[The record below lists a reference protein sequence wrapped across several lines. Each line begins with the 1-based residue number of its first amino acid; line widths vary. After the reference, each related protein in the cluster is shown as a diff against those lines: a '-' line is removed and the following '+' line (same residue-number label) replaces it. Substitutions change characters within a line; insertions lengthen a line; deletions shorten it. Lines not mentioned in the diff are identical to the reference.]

1 MYNCHQNQS
10 TFLKKYMY
18 RSKWSINPDAN
29 LTCILKG
36 KCLGR
41 LIFFLLLQKVI
52 KQTVLAGRKFSVWF
66 HKDLVYL

>member
-18 RSKWSINPDAN
+18 RRKWSINPDAN

-41 LIFFLLLQKVI
+41 LFFLASKGYKTNVSS
-52 KQTVLAGRKFSVWF
+52 RKDIFCVVS
-66 HKDLVYL
+66 

>member
-36 KCLGR
+36 KCLVR
-41 LIFFLLLQKVI
+41 LIFFFVASKGY
-52 KQTVLAGRKFSVWF
+52 KTNGSSRKEIFCVVS
-66 HKDLVYL
+66 

>member
-18 RSKWSINPDAN
+18 RRKWSINPDAN

-41 LIFFLLLQKVI
+41 LIFFWLQKVI
-52 KQTVLAGRKFSVWF
+52 KQTFLAGRTFSVWF